1 MFPNR
6 LITFV
11 LVAGLLCSAAARADD
26 PAGSGGQP
34 AAAMPTPAAPTT
46 VARALSLS
54 DAVAIAVA
62 DNPGLAAMRARAEAM
77 AAIPEQQGTLP
88 DPVLSFNALNF
99 PVDTFSRSQEGMT
112 QLQIGLG
119 QKFPFPGK
127 LGLREDAAS
136 AEARAAGKEVE
147 ESRLWLVRNV
157 RNRWWRLFYIDQAL
171 TIIDNNK
178 ELLRQFVEIAQT
190 KYKVGKGLQQDVL
203 LAQLELSKLLDQEI
217 RLAGMRR
224 NEEARLNALLNWPT
238 ERRLVLA
245 PLPDERLP
253 ALRAETLLH
262 RQAETSRP
270 LLLAQQH
277 RIDAARSRVELAKKD
292 YYPDFN
298 LGVVYGF
305 RDGLNPDGS
314 ARADMASLRLSM
326 NLPLYS
332 GSKQDKAVDQ
342 RNSELLQQNYK
353 LADTREQIFAQISQ
367 SLADYR
373 RASEQVMLFKRG
385 IIPQS
390 RQTVDSMLAGYQ
402 VNKVD
407 FLNLV
412 RAQLTLY
419 NYEIQYWLSFTSAH
433 QALATLESVVGSDA
447 IYAGDES

>member
-1 MFPNR
+1 MFSNR
-6 LITFV
+6 LIIFV
-11 LVAGLLCSAAARADD
+11 LAAGLLCTAAVRADGPD
-26 PAGSGGQP
+26 GSGGQP
-34 AAAMPTPAAPTT
+34 AAATPTS

-238 ERRLVLA
+238 ERRLLLA

-298 LGVVYGF
+298 LGVAYGF

-367 SLADYR
+367 AVADYR

>member
-1 MFPNR
+1 MFSNR
-6 LITFV
+6 LIIFV
-11 LVAGLLCSAAARADD
+11 LAAGLLCTAAARADGPD
-26 PAGSGGQP
+26 GSGGQP
-34 AAAMPTPAAPTT
+34 AAATPTS

-270 LLLAQQH
+270 LLLAQKH

-298 LGVVYGF
+298 LGVAYGF

-367 SLADYR
+367 AVADYR

>member
-1 MFPNR
+1 MFSNR
-6 LITFV
+6 LIIFV
-11 LVAGLLCSAAARADD
+11 LAAGLLCTAAARADGPD
-26 PAGSGGQP
+26 GSGGQP
-34 AAAMPTPAAPTT
+34 AAATPTP

-238 ERRLVLA
+238 ERRLLLA

-298 LGVVYGF
+298 LGVAYGF

-367 SLADYR
+367 AVADYR

>member
-26 PAGSGGQP
+26 PAGSGGQST
-34 AAAMPTPAAPTT
+34 AAMPTPAAPTT

>member
-1 MFPNR
+1 MFSNR
-6 LITFV
+6 LIIFV
-11 LVAGLLCSAAARADD
+11 LAAGLLCTAAARADGPD
-26 PAGSGGQP
+26 GSGGQP
-34 AAAMPTPAAPTT
+34 AAATPVPVAPTT

-238 ERRLVLA
+238 ERRLLLA

-270 LLLAQQH
+270 LLLAQKH

-298 LGVVYGF
+298 LGVAYGF

-367 SLADYR
+367 AVADYR
-373 RASEQVMLFKRG
+373 RASEQVSLFKRG